1 MKVKLL
7 SILAIGFYSMLSS
20 FALEVTIDN
29 PYQNIELAFETTS
42 YLSVDK
48 TKEVY
53 EKEKWSTNE
62 NLDHEEVG
70 KFNTLNIS
78 VELKENPIL
87 EIYNSLQN
95 LTPTGIKFERKFSLF
110 GKEGK
115 IIYTLNVQLAEE
127 EEKALIES
135 VEIKVLYAEFND
147 AELIKKSSRTDL

>member
-1 MKVKLL
+1 MKIKLL

-29 PYQNIELAFETTS
+29 PYKNIELAFETS
-42 YLSVDK
+42 YLSMDK
-48 TKEVY
+48 TKEQHN
-53 EKEKWSTNE
+53 KEKWSTNE
-62 NLDHEEVG
+62 NLDHEDVG

-147 AELIKKSSRTDL
+147 VELIKKSSRTDL